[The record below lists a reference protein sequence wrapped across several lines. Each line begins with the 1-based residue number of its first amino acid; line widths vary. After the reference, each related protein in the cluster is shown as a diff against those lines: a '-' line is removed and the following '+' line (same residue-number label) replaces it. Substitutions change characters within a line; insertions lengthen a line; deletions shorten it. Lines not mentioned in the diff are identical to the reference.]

1 MKKHITILL
10 TAVLIFNLAA
20 CTSRKTEEASQV
32 TGSTDS
38 EVKQAGATYVDTA
51 LALSNDLYD
60 FQIQIGSTVYQFPM
74 KVTDFMACGWAF
86 DPYENPEENL
96 RSGFDNLTWFVHTD
110 GTKVNIPVV
119 NFAKSALPL
128 QECYIG
134 GITVKQDD
142 LGQKELPVRIAK
154 NIALGKATE
163 QELTAAFGKATDV
176 YDSDSLKKLSYN
188 LDAYQTVEFNID
200 PKANVLTAVTICN
213 YKIPDDF
220 QESGL
225 TNQIPKS
232 VSSYKAPSFLG
243 NELKS
248 GIIELDGQLYQIPM
262 PVEQLLN
269 NGWTIQTD
277 NSDKTIEGNYHGY
290 VTLQKD
296 GDTLEGLYVSNDE
309 AYEVPV
315 RYGMITKL
323 DSTKIED
330 SLLKFP
336 TGITVGMPLADF
348 QKRINGQE
356 YSIDTTSSNGITR
369 YLFVIST
376 WSHDGSPK
384 NGVSVSIDNNTQKI
398 SYITISIES

>member
-1 MKKHITILL
+1 
-10 TAVLIFNLAA
+10 
-20 CTSRKTEEASQV
+20 
-32 TGSTDS
+32 
-38 EVKQAGATYVDTA
+38 
-51 LALSNDLYD
+51 
-60 FQIQIGSTVYQFPM
+60 
-74 KVTDFMACGWAF
+74 
-86 DPYENPEENL
+86 
-96 RSGFDNLTWFVHTD
+96 
-110 GTKVNIPVV
+110 
-119 NFAKSALPL
+119 
-128 QECYIG
+128 
-134 GITVKQDD
+134 
-142 LGQKELPVRIAK
+142 
-154 NIALGKATE
+154 
-163 QELTAAFGKATDV
+163 
-176 YDSDSLKKLSYN
+176 
-188 LDAYQTVEFNID
+188 
-200 PKANVLTAVTICN
+200 
-213 YKIPDDF
+213 
-220 QESGL
+220 
-225 TNQIPKS
+225 
-232 VSSYKAPSFLG
+232 
-243 NELKS
+243 
-248 GIIELDGQLYQIPM
+248 M

-376 WSHDGSPK
+376 WAHDGSPK